1 MSLEILEA
9 KEAIREVIDRFS
21 NLECDVHAQMP
32 FFTEDTHVM
41 VYMGGNLA
49 MDIHGREEL
58 EKTFSGFTSGIKS
71 SHHMNGQQVI
81 TVTGDTAVDGTL
93 LPRRARHGRGWPRHR
108 VRQLYPV
115 PRYARPSGW
124 RVADRGADSAFRY
137 HEEAGVGISRF
148 SPRDSVSPSAH
159 FFFREPRLSS
169 ICSLTKSRQ
178 ENLFR
183 RYARIGT
190 RIELVMYS
198 AEFT

>member
-81 TVTGDTAVDGTL
+81 TVTGDTAVDEHYCRAALVTEEDGRDIVSDNYIRYRDTL
-93 LPRRARHGRGWPRHR
+93 
-108 VRQLYPV
+108 VRQGGESRSGFSISLSRRSRRWHKPFQS
-115 PRYARPSGW
+115 PRFRFSF
-124 RVADRGADSAFRY
+124 SAFL
-137 HEEAGVGISRF
+137 F
-148 SPRDSVSPSAH
+148 SGATSFQHR
-159 FFFREPRLSS
+159 
-169 ICSLTKSRQ
+169 SLTKSRQ

-183 RYARIGT
+183 RYARIG
-190 RIELVMYS
+190 RE
-198 AEFT
+198 

>member
-81 TVTGDTAVDGTL
+81 TVTGDTAVDEHYCRTALVTEEDGRDIVSDNYIRYRDTL
-93 LPRRARHGRGWPRHR
+93 
-108 VRQLYPV
+108 VRQ
-115 PRYARPSGW
+115 GGEW
-124 RVADRGADSAFRY
+124 RIAER
-137 HEEAGVGISRF
+137 IQ
-148 SPRDSVSPSAH
+148 H
-159 FFFREPRLSS
+159 FV
-169 ICSLTKSRQ
+169 ITKKQ
-178 ENLFR
+178 AL
-183 RYARIGT
+183 A
-190 RIELVMYS
+190 
-198 AEFT
+198 